1 MGSDQNVL
9 ECYRLVS
16 NQLAALS
23 AQLPSSVN
31 RASSNSAALAAG
43 LDDNVLFAALLGL
56 ELRCDPGALDRAL
69 RAAFCL
75 QRPGEVALAAPPSSA
90 ARVSTVIAPRRR
102 GRRAR
107 RLNPALHEE
116 EKPVC
121 IADGLHFPNFSASAS
136 SNSPSAAAAA
146 ADRRRRTPL
155 HTPLQGA
162 PPASA
167 DYLLDAAESSPS
179 KKYRL
184 NPANNSRYQ
193 SVKRAKRLV
202 EAFSCSSIISL
213 ILIN

>member
-1 MGSDQNVL
+1 MGSEQNVL

-23 AQLPSSVN
+23 AQLPSAVN
-31 RASSNSAALAAG
+31 RASSNSASLAAG
-43 LDDNVLFAALLGL
+43 LDDNVLLGELLRELLGL
-56 ELRCDPGALDRAL
+56 ELRCDSGALDRAL
-69 RAAFCL
+69 RTAFCL
-75 QRPGEVALAAPPSSA
+75 QRPGEVPLAAPPASA
-90 ARVSTVIAPRRR
+90 ARVSAVFAPRRR

-107 RLNPALHEE
+107 RLNMALHEE
-116 EKPVC
+116 EKPLC
-121 IADGLHFPNFSASAS
+121 TADGLQFPDFFPSAST
-136 SNSPSAAAAA
+136 NSPSGAA

-155 HTPLQGA
+155 HTPLQCA

-167 DYLLDAAESSPS
+167 DYLVDAAESPS

-202 EAFSCSSIISL
+202 DAFSCSSL
-213 ILIN
+213 